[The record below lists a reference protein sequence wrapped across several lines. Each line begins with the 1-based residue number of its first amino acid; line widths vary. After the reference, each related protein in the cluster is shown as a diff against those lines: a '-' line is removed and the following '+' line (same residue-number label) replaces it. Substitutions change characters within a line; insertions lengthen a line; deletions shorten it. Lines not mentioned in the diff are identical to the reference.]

1 MRTSAPSSVST
12 YERWYGR
19 DTAPRQLRPLSAGPL
34 RAVLDGLD
42 VRWVHFGDHEVLRG
56 ICVSVRNEHW
66 KNVPALTSDVTLESG
81 TSDFLV
87 KLAARHQDA
96 TLDFSWEGEVA
107 GSSDGVIRYSVR
119 GLAESDFRYGRIGL
133 CLLHG
138 SREHAGRPYRGHTA
152 GGWVSGRLPKTIGV
166 LAFADGVYWPLF
178 PAVDELR
185 LSLQDGV
192 HVRLQFEGDVFEMED
207 QRNWSDASFK
217 TYCTPIADAKP
228 RQAKS
233 GQVFHQQA
241 TLRVDGP
248 EQPRSARQRSGARA
262 EVVLDTGQRQVLPAV
277 GIGLSSLGRELSDA
291 QRHLIRAL
299 APGHLHTDVVCGDAG
314 WRERLEVALRDA
326 RALGCPLEL
335 AAFFSASPGR
345 AAEDLLA
352 ALPTDAPVARLLVFD
367 RETQTTT
374 PAVVSAMRAALVGQE
389 RQATIGAGTNL
400 SFYEL
405 NSNRSVIEGA
415 DVAAYSITPQQHTFD
430 EESMV
435 ETLCGQA
442 DTVVTARTF
451 VGERPIAIGR
461 VTLRPPSAPGSGM
474 ADLRASMDPRQT
486 SLFAAGW
493 TVGSLAALASAGATS
508 VTYYEAAGPLGVLG
522 EAATV
527 GVPPV
532 FSAFHGRV
540 YPVYHVLAAVSAGRR
555 HDSVHPALSNQPARV
570 AALAVSSTERLRV
583 LLANLVSQRVVV
595 RVSGAPPSAARLAVI
610 DDRNALAA
618 GRRPSWFRSFAADQI
633 DLRNE
638 AITLPPYAIGCI
650 DFRVPL
656 RRGASEETHQVSR
669 AAGAD
674 DALTRDA
681 WPAAMTVTRGPLEPT
696 IRDS

>member
-1 MRTSAPSSVST
+1 
-12 YERWYGR
+12 
-19 DTAPRQLRPLSAGPL
+19 
-34 RAVLDGLD
+34 
-42 VRWVHFGDHEVLRG
+42 VHFGDHEVLRG

-66 KNVPALTSDVTLESG
+66 KNVPALTSEVTLESG

-96 TLDFSWEGEVA
+96 NLDFSWQGEVA

-119 GLAESDFRYGRIGL
+119 GLAESDFLYGRIGV
-133 CLLHG
+133 CVLHG

-152 GGWVSGRLPKTIGV
+152 GGWISGRLPKTIGV
-166 LAFADGVYWPLF
+166 LPFEDGLYWPLF

-185 LSLQDGV
+185 LSLRDGIDV
-192 HVRLQFEGDVFEMED
+192 QLQFEGDVFEMED

-217 TYCTPIADAKP
+217 TYCTPIADARP
-228 RQAKS
+228 LRARS
-233 GQVFHQQA
+233 GQVFHQQV
-241 TLRVDGP
+241 TFRVDGP
-248 EQPRSARQRSGARA
+248 AQPRPARQGSRA
-262 EVVLDTGQRQVLPAV
+262 QVELVLDAGHRQVLPAV

-291 QRHLIRAL
+291 QRHLIRTL

-314 WRERLEVALRDA
+314 WRKRLAVALREA

-345 AAEDLLA
+345 EAEDLMA

-367 RETQTTT
+367 SETQITT
-374 PAVVSAMRAALVGQE
+374 PAVVSAMRAALAGQE
-389 RQATIGAGTNL
+389 RQLTIGAGTNL

-451 VGERPIAIGR
+451 VAERPIAIGR
-461 VTLRPPSAPGSGM
+461 VTLRPPPAPGSGM
-474 ADLRASMDPRQT
+474 AGIRASIDPRQT

-493 TVGSLAALASAGATS
+493 TVGSLAALASAGVTS
-508 VTYYEAAGPLGVLG
+508 VTFYEAAGPLGVLG
-522 EAATV
+522 EANTV
-527 GVPPV
+527 GAPPV

-555 HDSVHPALSNQPARV
+555 HDSVHPAVSNQPVRV
-570 AALAVSSTERLRV
+570 AALAVSSTKRLRV
-583 LLANLVSQRVVV
+583 LIANLVSQRVDV
-595 RVSGAPPSAARLAVI
+595 RVSGAPPSAARLTVI

-618 GRRPSWFRSFAADQI
+618 GRRPTWLCRGAGDQI

-638 AITLPPYAIGCI
+638 LITLPPYAIGCL
-650 DFRVPL
+650 DFDVPL
-656 RRGASEETHQVSR
+656 GRSASEETYQVGR
-669 AAGAD
+669 TVRAD

-681 WPAAMTVTRGPLEPT
+681 WSAAMTVTRKPLKPT